1 PRRRLVAVCGESD
14 PRTPL
19 ADLAFELG
27 RGIAQRDSVLV
38 CGGLTGVMEHAA
50 RGARAAGGLTIGL
63 LPGED
68 VHDANAY
75 IDIAIATGLGHA
87 RNAIL
92 ARTADGVVALGGGLG
107 TLSEIAL
114 ALRQRR
120 NGCVALRSDRYQTN
134 VDLEAVPARRL
145 GNWADYLI
153 GVARAIDQR
162 YDKGPGFDAFV
173 ASDIPVGSGLSS
185 SGALDVASAVALLAA
200 RGIEMPALESA

>member
-1 PRRRLVAVCGESD
+1 MAVCGESD
-14 PRTPL
+14 PQTSL

-27 RGIAQRDSVLV
+27 RGIAERNAVLI

-68 VHDANAY
+68 TDDANEY
-75 IDIAIATGLGHA
+75 VDIAIATGLGHA

-114 ALRQRR
+114 ALRNRR
-120 NGCVALRSDRYQTN
+120 PTIGIQTWRFDRAGRTEPELPVAAN
-134 VDLEAVPARRL
+134 VTEAL
-145 GNWADYLI
+145 NWLFA
-153 GVARAIDQR
+153 QM
-162 YDKGPGFDAFV
+162 GPP
-173 ASDIPVGSGLSS
+173 S
-185 SGALDVASAVALLAA
+185 
-200 RGIEMPALESA
+200 